1 MQKRFGGNAIAVD
14 DQNEPKL
21 PKFWCLG
28 EIQTNGKE
36 TPSCIQQYIL
46 RKMEHLGNPKMKT
59 CFKYSKIF

>member
-28 EIQTNGKE
+28 GFGWFRFVSVRFGEIQTNRNE

-46 RKMEHLGNPKMKT
+46 RKMEHL
-59 CFKYSKIF
+59 

>member
-28 EIQTNGKE
+28 GFGSFRFGSVRSKLTE
-36 TPSCIQQYIL
+36 T
-46 RKMEHLGNPKMKT
+46 KHLAVFN
-59 CFKYSKIF
+59 SIF